1 VPLAR
6 DVVVVAVHSLR
17 RRDDGTTER
26 RRDGLDRAR
35 EHHVAVGP
43 GVLLRPADGLQV
55 VVEVGRPL
63 GEVGE
68 VAIREVHEPALHLA
82 AGQLDEVVAGAERA
96 ELTGRA
102 RVLALGVLVRDV
114 DVPGGE
120 ASPRGRR
127 VCRASRS
134 LSDAGRT
141 LFAASRAQRTSVN
154 DADRLRKYLARFGL
168 DWERV
173 SATG

>member
-1 VPLAR
+1 M
-6 DVVVVAVHSLR
+6 
-17 RRDDGTTER
+17 
-26 RRDGLDRAR
+26 
-35 EHHVAVGP
+35 
-43 GVLLRPADGLQV
+43 
-55 VVEVGRPL
+55 
-63 GEVGE
+63 
-68 VAIREVHEPALHLA
+68 
-82 AGQLDEVVAGAERA
+82 VAGAERA